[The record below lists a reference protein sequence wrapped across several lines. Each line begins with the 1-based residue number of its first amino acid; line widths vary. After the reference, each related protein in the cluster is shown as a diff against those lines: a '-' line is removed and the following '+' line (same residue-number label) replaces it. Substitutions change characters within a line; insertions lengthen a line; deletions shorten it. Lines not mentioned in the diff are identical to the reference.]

1 MSKLDTALNRYY
13 ELFGENYPLC
23 ISENR
28 PTDEIIAD
36 IELCIDTGNKA
47 EEPLYEEEADY

>member
-13 ELFGENYPLC
+13 EFFGENYPLC